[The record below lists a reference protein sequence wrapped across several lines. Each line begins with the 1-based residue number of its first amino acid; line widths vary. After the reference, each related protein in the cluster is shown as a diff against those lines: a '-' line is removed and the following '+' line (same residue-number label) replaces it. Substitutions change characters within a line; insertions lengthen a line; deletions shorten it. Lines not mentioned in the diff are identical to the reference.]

1 MMMTGFSTSAT
12 GSGAAA
18 AAGASP
24 APGASGSSWSLRY
37 SAVILSSELEATLAA
52 AMPSSFALERTT
64 LFSSFSSL
72 AIS

>member
-1 MMMTGFSTSAT
+1 MMIGLSTSAT
-12 GSGAAA
+12 SSGTAG
-18 AAGASP
+18 AAGASD
-24 APGASGSSWSLRY
+24 AAGDSGRSWSLRY

-52 AMPSSFALERTT
+52 VMPSSFALERTT